1 MSTASLAREATR
13 APEQIRTSSP
23 LPAQDFAAAFR
34 HHPGG
39 VALITATGRDGHVAL
54 TATSVASVSAD
65 PPLFVFS
72 ASAASSAAATIRA
85 ADSVVL
91 HLIGAEGVALAR
103 LGATSGIDRFADTD
117 AWTTLVTGEPVFHGT
132 RWLRARVINRIDAGA
147 ATVVLAEALQS
158 NIAADAPLAHDEGLV
173 YVNRA
178 WHRIGEHSLI
188 DA

>member
-1 MSTASLAREATR
+1 MTTASLAREATR
-13 APEQIRTSSP
+13 APEQVPSTSR
-23 LPAQDFAAAFR
+23 LPAPDFAAAFR

-39 VALITATGRDGHVAL
+39 VALITATGPGGHVAL

-103 LGATSGIDRFADTD
+103 LGATSGVDRFADTD
-117 AWTTLVTGEPVFHGT
+117 AWTTLITGEPVFHGT
-132 RWLRARVINRIDAGA
+132 RWLRARVVERIDAGS

-158 NIAADAPLAHDEGLV
+158 NIAADAPLADDDRLV

-178 WHRIGEHSLI
+178 WHRVGEHSLI
-188 DA
+188 DV